1 MKQVI
6 FLILAYT
13 GGMLVERLRN
23 HYKTNNMK
31 NFLEKNEKFIQGM
44 LLGFAIGGVIGILIL
59 NLILNHTQNK

>member
-31 NFLEKNEKFIQGM
+31 NFLERNEKFIQGM

-59 NLILNHTQNK
+59 NYTQNK